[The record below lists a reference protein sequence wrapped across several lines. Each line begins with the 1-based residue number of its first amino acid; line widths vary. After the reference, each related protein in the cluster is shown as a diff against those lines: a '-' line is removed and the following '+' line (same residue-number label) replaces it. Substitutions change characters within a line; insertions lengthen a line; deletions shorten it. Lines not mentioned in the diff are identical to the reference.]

1 MHATIHE
8 DDTGSIYRATL
19 EPSSV
24 KKPVPDGL
32 DDRTP
37 MQRLGPRIAQD
48 GSTASA
54 HNDMDPIDLSAPQ
67 TWTPPR
73 LPRAEQPLATSPQPA
88 GRSSCQDVTRSA
100 RGAARIR
107 ATMNAESLRRRP
119 KVVDESAEQFAEFVK
134 VDGLRLRRIMTARYG
149 VEAGGDIHAESMAWA
164 WQNWA
169 KLQAMEN
176 PVGYLYRVAQ
186 SSARPHHRWLRRTS
200 FPSKFPERWHLDE
213 DSSLFNSLSSLSE
226 AQRVSVLMVHGHQWT
241 YAEVAEALECSV
253 SAVTNHVHRGLA
265 TLRRQLESEE
275 P

>member
-1 MHATIHE
+1 M
-8 DDTGSIYRATL
+8 
-19 EPSSV
+19 
-24 KKPVPDGL
+24 
-32 DDRTP
+32 
-37 MQRLGPRIAQD
+37 
-48 GSTASA
+48 
-54 HNDMDPIDLSAPQ
+54 
-67 TWTPPR
+67 
-73 LPRAEQPLATSPQPA
+73 
-88 GRSSCQDVTRSA
+88 RSA
-100 RGAARIR
+100 RAAARIR
-107 ATMNAESLRRRP
+107 ATMNAESLRKRP
-119 KVVDESAEQFAEFVK
+119 RAVDESAQQFAEFVRL
-134 VDGLRLRRIMTARYG
+134 DGLRLRRIMTARYG

-275 P
+275 Q

>member
-1 MHATIHE
+1 MHTSTI
-8 DDTGSIYRATL
+8 
-19 EPSSV
+19 EPV
-24 KKPVPDGL
+24 DEV
-32 DDRTP
+32 RN
-37 MQRLGPRIAQD
+37 
-48 GSTASA
+48 TAA
-54 HNDMDPIDLSAPQ
+54 
-67 TWTPPR
+67 WTQ
-73 LPRAEQPLATSPQPA
+73 LPRGQVEIDAPSKPL
-88 GRSSCQDVTRSA
+88 GRSSCQDVTRP
-100 RGAARIR
+100 GGTTARIR
-107 ATMNAESLRRRP
+107 STMNAESLRRRP
-119 KVVDESAEQFAEFVK
+119 RVVDESAEQFAEFVA

-149 VEAGGDIHAESMAWA
+149 VEAGGDIHADSVAWA

-241 YAEVAEALECSV
+241 YAEVAEALGCSV

>member
-1 MHATIHE
+1 MPEVSSCATAERSDPADLARTQAVCEEVRIKAVGRKTCQHATR
-8 DDTGSIYRATL
+8 S
-19 EPSSV
+19 
-24 KKPVPDGL
+24 
-32 DDRTP
+32 
-37 MQRLGPRIAQD
+37 
-48 GSTASA
+48 
-54 HNDMDPIDLSAPQ
+54 
-67 TWTPPR
+67 
-73 LPRAEQPLATSPQPA
+73 LPA
-88 GRSSCQDVTRSA
+88 
-100 RGAARIR
+100 AARIR

-119 KVVDESAEQFAEFVK
+119 RAVDESAEQFAEFVK
-134 VDGLRLRRIMTARYG
+134 IDGLRLRRIMTARYG
-149 VEAGGDIHAESMAWA
+149 VETGGDIHAESMAWA

-275 P
+275 S

>member
-1 MHATIHE
+1 MIATKQPPAPPGAS
-8 DDTGSIYRATL
+8 DQQ
-19 EPSSV
+19 
-24 KKPVPDGL
+24 KPVL
-32 DDRTP
+32 
-37 MQRLGPRIAQD
+37 
-48 GSTASA
+48 
-54 HNDMDPIDLSAPQ
+54 
-67 TWTPPR
+67 
-73 LPRAEQPLATSPQPA
+73 
-88 GRSSCQDVTRSA
+88 RSSCQDVTRSG
-100 RGAARIR
+100 RSAARIR
-107 ATMNAESLRRRP
+107 LTMNAESLRRRP
-119 KVVDESAEQFAEFVK
+119 KAVDEPAEQFAEFVK

-149 VEAGGDIHAESMAWA
+149 VEVGGDIHAESMAWA

-253 SAVTNHVHRGLA
+253 TAVTNHVHRGLA

>member
-1 MHATIHE
+1 MVCATIYE
-8 DDTGSIYRATL
+8 DDTGSIQRAASQTPTAWA
-19 EPSSV
+19 PS
-24 KKPVPDGL
+24 D
-32 DDRTP
+32 
-37 MQRLGPRIAQD
+37 
-48 GSTASA
+48 
-54 HNDMDPIDLSAPQ
+54 
-67 TWTPPR
+67 
-73 LPRAEQPLATSPQPA
+73 LPRAQRSPEAPAQPA
-88 GRSSCQDVTRSA
+88 LRRTCQDVTRSA
-100 RGAARIR
+100 RAAARIR
-107 ATMNAESLRRRP
+107 ASMNAESLRRRP
-119 KVVDESAEQFAEFVK
+119 RVVDESAEQFAEFVK

>member
-1 MHATIHE
+1 M
-8 DDTGSIYRATL
+8 
-19 EPSSV
+19 
-24 KKPVPDGL
+24 
-32 DDRTP
+32 
-37 MQRLGPRIAQD
+37 
-48 GSTASA
+48 
-54 HNDMDPIDLSAPQ
+54 
-67 TWTPPR
+67 
-73 LPRAEQPLATSPQPA
+73 
-88 GRSSCQDVTRSA
+88 
-100 RGAARIR
+100 
-107 ATMNAESLRRRP
+107 
-119 KVVDESAEQFAEFVK
+119 VDESAQQFAEFVR
-134 VDGLRLRRIMTARYG
+134 VDGFRLRRIMTARYG
-149 VEAGGDIHAESMAWA
+149 VEAGGYIHADSMAWA

-275 P
+275 Q

>member
-1 MHATIHE
+1 MPAKHE
-8 DDTGSIYRATL
+8 SNPLA
-19 EPSSV
+19 EFHPSPV
-24 KKPVPDGL
+24 KNVVPDRFRDRTLQQRFG
-32 DDRTP
+32 DDRWEWSAI
-37 MQRLGPRIAQD
+37 LAQGAD
-48 GSTASA
+48 VLELHEQPAAWALT
-54 HNDMDPIDLSAPQ
+54 N
-67 TWTPPR
+67 
-73 LPRAEQPLATSPQPA
+73 LPRAQAASDDVLLRA
-88 GRSSCQDVTRSA
+88 SSRRTCEDGVRSA
-100 RGAARIR
+100 RAAARIR

-119 KVVDESAEQFAEFVK
+119 RVVDESAEQFAEFVK

-149 VEAGGDIHAESMAWA
+149 VEVGGDIHAESMAWA

-200 FPSKFPERWHLDE
+200 FPSKFPERWHHDE